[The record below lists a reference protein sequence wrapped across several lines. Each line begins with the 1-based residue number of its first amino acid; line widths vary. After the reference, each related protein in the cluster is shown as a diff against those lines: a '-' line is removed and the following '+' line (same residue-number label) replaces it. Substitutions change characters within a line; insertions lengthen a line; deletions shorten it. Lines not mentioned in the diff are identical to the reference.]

1 MARIAGLCYLLVI
14 ATGLFAE
21 VFVRQAL
28 RVPGD
33 AIATAQNIKASA
45 MLYRWGYVA
54 DLFNFII
61 GLPGILIMYVLFKP
75 VNNYFIKLAM
85 FFVLIQTA
93 VIAVN
98 LLNQFS
104 PLLLLSNAPY
114 LAPLQPNQLAALAL
128 HSLNLQA
135 VGYATGLVFFG
146 FYCIIIGCL
155 IVKSSI
161 IPKLIGVLYAIAGLS
176 YLANSFILLL
186 SKDFSNPWFTY
197 IALPAFI
204 GELSLCLWLLV
215 KGVKEQDAVRS

>member
-33 AIATAQNIKASA
+33 AIATAQNIKTSA
-45 MLYRWGYVA
+45 MLFRWGFAA

-75 VNNYFIKLAM
+75 VNNYFAKLAM

-98 LLNQFS
+98 LLNQYS
-104 PLLLLSNAPY
+104 PLLLLSDAAY
-114 LAPLQPNQLAALAL
+114 LAPLQPAQLAALAL

-146 FYCIIIGCL
+146 FYCLIIGYL

-161 IPKLIGVLYAIAGLS
+161 IPKLIGILYAIAGLS
-176 YLANSFILLL
+176 YLANSFLLLL

-204 GELSLCLWLLV
+204 GEMSLCLWLLV
-215 KGVKEQDAVRS
+215 KGVKEQDAVDS